1 MRNPV
6 NCLPAIILC
15 TVSILLGS
23 CAPSSAP
30 EEIAEQFIDQAESA
44 FENRSIKALRK
55 LVSSEYQDER
65 KRDANDIVSIAATYI
80 MRSRSIYLFCD
91 LESASRDEER
101 IQATVLAAFASR
113 PVTDRNLLLS
123 LNTDIYFFD
132 ILLTE
137 EGGDWKLA
145 AAEWR
150 QAMVEDV
157 MGDGD

>member
-1 MRNPV
+1 M
-6 NCLPAIILC
+6 
-15 TVSILLGS
+15 
-23 CAPSSAP
+23 
-30 EEIAEQFIDQAESA
+30 
-44 FENRSIKALRK
+44 ALRK
-55 LVSSEYQDER
+55 LVSSEYQDEL

-91 LESASRDEER
+91 LESASRDDEK

-123 LNTDIYFFD
+123 LNTDIYLFD

-150 QAMVEDV
+150 QAMVEDI
-157 MGDGD
+157 MGSGS